1 MRVPL
6 VCSLRPPT
14 GLDVDDSAFVPVPS
28 PLPSNW
34 PVWAKDCGRSRRN
47 ANLSRRD
54 RMSARGAFGVGPF
67 FRSVGYPLVPALQER
82 PMRKCLPLATVVL
95 AWTTPV
101 AAFDTPI
108 RKPGLWEIRT
118 TAEGQTRIGQFC
130 GDAESHKLFD
140 WIDANPQDPRCSE
153 PKRQMVGG
161 AMVIESTCKIG
172 DMTTTSRKVM
182 TGDFTS
188 DYTVNITD
196 KSEAT
201 GILRG

>member
-1 MRVPL
+1 
-6 VCSLRPPT
+6 
-14 GLDVDDSAFVPVPS
+14 
-28 PLPSNW
+28 
-34 PVWAKDCGRSRRN
+34 
-47 ANLSRRD
+47 
-54 RMSARGAFGVGPF
+54 
-67 FRSVGYPLVPALQER
+67 
-82 PMRKCLPLATVVL
+82 MRKCLPLATVVL

-201 GILRG
+201 GILRGQLPDTTTRSTIRARWLGACKPDQKPGDLMMGGHKTSIYDFPAVKAAARFKYYVIASIVAALLIGAFAAVFWRRHLTA